1 MTKPPKNRISL
12 PRNSHRPKRPAM
24 RCCCSDAN
32 GSAGRGS
39 QASVELV
46 IGVGLARRAR
56 LLLEVVRRRRRFAQP
71 FQTGGAPG
79 IAPRPLAEPQR
90 PQQIE
95 RRKKIRERQDRG
107 AGRRQHLDRKSVV
120 EGTSVSVSVDLVG
133 RRIIINKNIITYSY
147 I

>member
-56 LLLEVVRRRRRFAQP
+56 LLLEVVRRPRRFPPP

-79 IAPRPLAEPQR
+79 IAPPPLAAPQPP
-90 PQQIE
+90 PQLTPRQQH
-95 RRKKIRERQDRG
+95 RTRQD
-107 AGRRQHLDRKSVV
+107 Q
-120 EGTSVSVSVDLVG
+120 
-133 RRIIINKNIITYSY
+133 
-147 I
+147 